1 MYMINNNMKIFYYLI
16 VTLLLYACGGG
27 NHGTSVG
34 TSVDPLTGEPIA
46 TLTWDYPPIEYAPD
60 GTPSRVAIDGFNVY
74 YGTESRNYS
83 EKVDIGSVKA
93 REYVVTGLER
103 GVTYYF
109 TLTAYSYTYGES
121 EYSNE
126 PSLYIGH
133 STNN

>member
-1 MYMINNNMKIFYYLI
+1 MKILYYLI
-16 VTLLLYACGGG
+16 ITLLLYGCFDQNNA
-27 NHGTSVG
+27 TQVG
-34 TSVDPLTGEPIA
+34 TSVDPQTGEPIA
-46 TLTWDYPPIEYAPD
+46 TLTWGYPDIEYDAN
-60 GTPSRVAIDGFNVY
+60 GTPNRVAIDGFNVY